1 MWTKRAQRGEL
12 LQLLHLLPSS
22 ALTYHTVPGTLLKVP
37 LLKVRTGEVGGG
49 LTDSAK
55 IAGVSVK
62 DLLHRKK

>member
-22 ALTYHTVPGTLLKVP
+22 ALTYHTAGGVGGSPQGSH
-37 LLKVRTGEVGGG
+37 GEDRRSGGG

-55 IAGVSVK
+55 IVGVSVK
-62 DLLHRKK
+62 DLLRRKK